1 MQTFEIT
8 NAVMVSWKRKYM
20 KPNLVNHM
28 SKVQEINTKI
38 AKCNKEGVGVHL
50 RQKLGE
56 ERKEGQKLTNWRET
70 NIRKKNL

>member
-28 SKVQEINTKI
+28 SKVQEFNTKI
-38 AKCNKEGVGVHL
+38 AKCNKERGTGKV
-50 RQKLGE
+50 LGFTCD
-56 ERKEGQKLTNWRET
+56 KC
-70 NIRKKNL
+70 